1 MEKKLN
7 QAAERLEKVNDLN
20 QVLVLELDEER
31 RKYEVLQRKN
41 EEYKKENGELKEK
54 LNTAYKLIVE
64 KKKKAGALRE

>member
-41 EEYKKENGELKEK
+41 EEYKKENEELREK

>member
-41 EEYKKENGELKEK
+41 EEYKKENEELKEK